1 MRDKVQALAG
11 GMMVSIIVLVIAGIY
26 IGIGA
31 GVVNQ
36 MSAQDSVIYAFFK
49 LMLDLGLMVMRNL
62 PPFFAIGLAFALSKS
77 EKGWAAFTGFTMF
90 MCFNVAIGSIAS
102 FNGWT
107 PETTSVDYLVN
118 TLGYDK
124 VDAQNFNS
132 LWGENLG
139 VFSYN
144 MGIFSGI
151 IVGCL
156 TAWLH
161 NRFYKFEM
169 PSMLSFFSGPRAVV
183 IFSYMAI
190 MPVGL
195 VAYHAWPPIAGG
207 LQSITTLITS
217 SGIFGSFLFGV
228 FDKGLL
234 PFGLHHLIAFPIEYT
249 RVGGV
254 MEIDG
259 VIYEGVRNIMNGQM
273 SSPDATG
280 YITHNFTSGRIPI
293 QIGGLTGAA
302 YAMYVTAKT
311 ENRKKVAAI
320 MVPAVFTAAV
330 IGITEPLEY
339 TFLFVQ
345 PFLFFAVHVPLNGLA
360 YVITEMMGV
369 SIHGNQL
376 LFMVPNLLQPEKVH
390 AWALLWIIPLYFV
403 IYFYTFRFFILKFDS
418 KTPGREDAEEG
429 EIALYSKDDFKK
441 KQKQNTAGLPVE
453 IIKALGGAD
462 NIENVSNCA
471 TRLRVSLYDETLTAD
486 DNFWK
491 KELNAIGVVRMPKG
505 IQVIYGANVITIASG
520 IKEALGMDS

>member
-11 GMMVSIIVLVIAGIY
+11 GMMVSIIVLVIAGIF

-36 MSAQDSVIYAFFK
+36 MSVQDSVLFAFFK

-62 PPFFAIGLAFALSKS
+62 PPFFAIGLAFALAKS
-77 EKGWAAFTGFTMF
+77 EKGWAGFTGFTMF
-90 MCFNVAIGSIAS
+90 MCFNVAIGSIAAYH
-102 FNGWT
+102 GWT
-107 PETTSVDYLVN
+107 QESVSVASLMNDH
-118 TLGYDK
+118 GYEK
-124 VDAQNFNS
+124 VAAQNFNS
-132 LWGENLG
+132 LWGESLG
-139 VFSYN
+139 IFSYN

-151 IVGCL
+151 LVGCL
-156 TAWLH
+156 TAWIH

-169 PSMLSFFSGPRAVV
+169 PTLLSFFNGPRAVV
-183 IFSYMAI
+183 IFAYLAV
-190 MPVGL
+190 MPISLFV
-195 VAYHAWPPIAGG
+195 YYAWPPIAGG

-249 RVGGV
+249 RVGGE
-254 MEIDG
+254 MKIDG
-259 VIYEGVRNIMNGQM
+259 VVYEGVRNIMNAQM
-273 SSPDATG
+273 SSPDAIG

-311 ENRKKVAAI
+311 ANRKKVAALMI
-320 MVPAVFTAAV
+320 PAVFTAAV

-345 PFLFFAVHVPLNGLA
+345 PFLYFAVHVPLNGLA
-360 YVITEMMGV
+360 YVITELMGV
-369 SIHGNQL
+369 SINGNQL
-376 LFMVPNLLQPEKVH
+376 LFMVPNLLQPEKVQ
-390 AWALLWIIPLYFV
+390 AWALLWIVPLYFV
-403 IYFYTFRFFILKFDS
+403 IYFYTFKFFILKFDS
-418 KTPGREDAEEG
+418 KTPGREDEDG
-429 EIALYSKDDFKK
+429 DITLYSKDDLKKK
-441 KQKQNTAGLPVE
+441 KQQTSKGLPAE

-471 TRLRVSLYDETLTAD
+471 TRLRVSLHDDNLTASD
-486 DNFWK
+486 QVWK
-491 KELNAIGVVRMPKG
+491 QQLNAIGVVRMNKG

-520 IKEALGMDS
+520 IKEVLGIDS

>member
-11 GMMVSIIVLVIAGIY
+11 GMMVSIIVLVIAGIF
-26 IGIGA
+26 IGVGA

-36 MSAQDSVIYAFFK
+36 MSATDSVIWAFFK

-62 PPFFAIGLAFALSKS
+62 PPFFAIGLAFALAKS

-90 MCFNVAIGSIAS
+90 MCFNVAIGSIAA
-102 FNGWT
+102 FHGWT
-107 PETTSVDYLVN
+107 QETTSVASLMNDA
-118 TLGYDK
+118 GYDK
-124 VDAQNFNS
+124 VAAQNFNS
-132 LWGENLG
+132 LWGESLG
-139 VFSYN
+139 IFAYN

-151 IVGCL
+151 LVGCI
-156 TAWLH
+156 TAWIH
-161 NRFYKFEM
+161 NRYYKFEM
-169 PSMLSFFSGPRAVV
+169 PALLSFFSGPRAVV
-183 IFSYMAI
+183 IFAYFAI
-190 MPVGL
+190 MPIALFV
-195 VAYHAWPPIAGG
+195 YYAWPPIAGA

-259 VIYEGVRNIMNGQM
+259 VVYEGVRNIMNGQM
-273 SSPDATG
+273 SSPETTS

-311 ENRKKVAAI
+311 ANRKKVAAI

-390 AWALLWIIPLYFV
+390 AWALLWIIPLYFA
-403 IYFYTFRFFILKFDS
+403 IYFYTFKFFILKFDS
-418 KTPGREDAEEG
+418 KTPGREDEDG
-429 EIALYSKDDFKK
+429 DIALYSKEDFKK
-441 KQKQNTAGLPVE
+441 KKEQTSKGLPVE
-453 IIKALGGAD
+453 IIEALGGAD
-462 NIENVSNCA
+462 NIENVTNCA
-471 TRLRVSLYDETLTAD
+471 TRLRVSLHDESLAASD
-486 DNFWK
+486 KVWK
-491 KELNAIGVVRMPKG
+491 QQLNAIGVVRMNKG

-520 IKEALGMDS
+520 IKEALGIDS

>member
-11 GMMVSIIVLVIAGIY
+11 GMMVSIIVLVIAGIF

-36 MSAQDSVIYAFFK
+36 MASHDSVIFAFFK

-62 PPFFAIGLAFALSKS
+62 PPFFAIGLAFALAKS

-90 MCFNVAIGSIAS
+90 MCFNVAVGSIAAYH
-102 FNGWT
+102 GWT
-107 PETTSVDYLVN
+107 QETTSVASLMEA
-118 TLGYDK
+118 GYDK
-124 VDAQNFNS
+124 VAAQNFNS
-132 LWGENLG
+132 LWGESLG
-139 VFSYN
+139 IFAYN

-151 IVGCL
+151 LVGCI
-156 TAWLH
+156 TAWIH
-161 NRFYKFEM
+161 NRYYKFEM
-169 PSMLSFFSGPRAVV
+169 PALLSFFSGPRAVV
-183 IFSYMAI
+183 IFAYFAI
-190 MPVGL
+190 MPIALFV
-195 VAYHAWPPIAGG
+195 YYAWPPIAGG

-259 VIYEGVRNIMNGQM
+259 VVYEGVRNIMNGQM

-311 ENRKKVAAI
+311 QNRKKVAAI

-339 TFLFVQ
+339 TFLFIQ

-360 YVITEMMGV
+360 YVITEMFGV

-390 AWALLWIIPLYFV
+390 AWALLWIVPLYFV
-403 IYFYTFRFFILKFDS
+403 IYFYTFKFFILKFDA
-418 KTPGREDAEEG
+418 KTPGREDDDAAD
-429 EIALYSKDDFKK
+429 IALYSKDDFKK
-441 KQKQNTAGLPVE
+441 KQKQDTAGLPVA
-453 IIKALGGAD
+453 IIEALGGAD
-462 NIENVSNCA
+462 NIDNISNCA
-471 TRLRVSLYDETLTAD
+471 TRLRVSLHDESLAASD
-486 DNFWK
+486 EVWK

-520 IKEALGMDS
+520 LKDALGIDS

>member
-1 MRDKVQALAG
+1 MKDKIQALAG
-11 GMMVSIIVLVIAGIY
+11 GMMVSIIVLVIAGIF

-36 MSAQDSVIYAFFK
+36 MSAQDSIIYAFFK

-90 MCFNVAIGSIAS
+90 MCFNVAIGSIAA

-107 PETTSVDYLVN
+107 PETTSVDYLVSN
-118 TLGYDK
+118 MGYDK
-124 VDAQNFNS
+124 VTAQNFNA

-151 IVGCL
+151 IVGCI
-156 TAWLH
+156 TAALH

-169 PSMLSFFSGPRAVV
+169 PGMLSFFSGPRAVV
-183 IFSYMAI
+183 IFSYIII
-190 MPVGL
+190 MPISIIG
-195 VAYHAWPPIAGG
+195 YYAWPPIAGG
-207 LQSITTLITS
+207 LQSITTLITT
-217 SGIFGSFLFGV
+217 SGLFGSFLYGV

-234 PFGLHHLIAFPIEYT
+234 PFGLHHLVAFPIEYT

-259 VIYEGVRNIMNGQM
+259 VLYEGVRNIMNGQM
-273 SSPDATG
+273 SSPDAIG

-302 YAMYVTAKT
+302 YAMYVTAKPQ
-311 ENRKKVAAI
+311 NKKKVAAI
-320 MVPAVFTAAV
+320 MIPAVFTAAV

-360 YVITEMMGV
+360 YIITEFFGV

-376 LFMVPNLLQPEKVH
+376 LFMVPNILQPEKVH

-403 IYFYTFRFFILKFDS
+403 VYFYTFKYLILKFDS
-418 KTPGREDAEEG
+418 KTPGRDDNDDAD
-429 EIALYSKDDFKK
+429 IALYSKNDFKK
-441 KQKQNTAGLPVE
+441 KKEQVAVGLPVE

-462 NIENVSNCA
+462 NIDNVSNCA
-471 TRLRVSLYDETLTAD
+471 TRLRISLYDETLAATD
-486 DNFWK
+486 DVWIK
-491 KELNAIGVVRMPKG
+491 KLNAIGVVRMPKG
-505 IQVIYGANVITIASG
+505 IQIIYGANVITIASS
-520 IKEALGMDS
+520 IKEALGVDS

>member
-11 GMMVSIIVLVIAGIY
+11 GMMVSIIVLVIAGIF

-36 MSAQDSVIYAFFK
+36 MSAQDSIFYAFFK

-62 PPFFAIGLAFALSKS
+62 PPFFAIGLAFALAKS
-77 EKGWAAFTGFTMF
+77 EKGWAGFTGFTMF
-90 MCFNVAIGSIAS
+90 MCFNVAIGSIAAYH
-102 FNGWT
+102 GWT
-107 PETTSVDYLVN
+107 QESVSVASLMNDQ
-118 TLGYDK
+118 GYEK
-124 VDAQNFNS
+124 VAAQNFNS
-132 LWGENLG
+132 LWGESLG
-139 VFSYN
+139 IFAYN

-151 IVGCL
+151 LIGCL
-156 TAWLH
+156 TAWIH

-169 PSMLSFFSGPRAVV
+169 PVLLSFFSGPRAVV
-183 IFSYMAI
+183 IFAYLAV
-190 MPVGL
+190 MPISLFV
-195 VAYHAWPPIAGG
+195 YYAWPPIAGG
-207 LQSITTLITS
+207 LQSVTTLITS

-259 VIYEGVRNIMNGQM
+259 VVYEGVRNIMNGQM
-273 SSPDATG
+273 SSPDTLA

-311 ENRKKVAAI
+311 ANRKKVAALMI
-320 MVPAVFTAAV
+320 PAVFTAAV

-339 TFLFVQ
+339 TFLFIQ
-345 PFLFFAVHVPLNGLA
+345 PFLYFAVHVPLNGLS
-360 YVITEMMGV
+360 YVITELMGV

-376 LFMVPNLLQPEKVH
+376 LFMVPNLLQPEKVQ
-390 AWALLWIIPLYFV
+390 AWALLWIVPLYFI
-403 IYFYTFRFFILKFDS
+403 IYFYTFKFFILKFDA
-418 KTPGREDAEEG
+418 KTPGREDDG
-429 EIALYSKDDFKK
+429 DITLYSKDDLNKK
-441 KQKQNTAGLPVE
+441 KQQTAKNLPIK
-453 IIKALGGAD
+453 IIAALGGAD

-471 TRLRVSLYDETLTAD
+471 TRLRISLHDDALTEND
-486 DNFWK
+486 LVWK
-491 KELNAIGVVRMPKG
+491 QDLNAIGVIRMNKG
-505 IQVIYGANVITIASG
+505 IQVIYGTNVITIASG
-520 IKEALGMDS
+520 IKEALGIDS

>member
-11 GMMVSIIVLVIAGIY
+11 GMMVSIIVLVIAGIF

-36 MSAQDSVIYAFFK
+36 MASQDSVIFAFFK

-62 PPFFAIGLAFALSKS
+62 PPFFAIGLAFALAKS

-90 MCFNVAIGSIAS
+90 MCFNVAVGSIAA
-102 FNGWT
+102 FHGWT
-107 PETTSVDYLVN
+107 SETTSIAALMDA
-118 TLGYDK
+118 GYDK
-124 VDAQNFNS
+124 VAAQNFNS
-132 LWGENLG
+132 LWGDSLG
-139 VFSYN
+139 VFAYN

-151 IVGCL
+151 FVGCI
-156 TAWLH
+156 TAWIH
-161 NRFYKFEM
+161 NRYYKFEM
-169 PSMLSFFSGPRAVV
+169 PALLSFFSGPRAVV
-183 IFSYMAI
+183 IFSYFAI
-190 MPVGL
+190 MPIALFV
-195 VAYHAWPPIAGG
+195 YYAWPPIAGG

-217 SGIFGSFLFGV
+217 SGIFGSFLYGV

-259 VIYEGVRNIMNGQM
+259 VVYEGVRNIMNGQM

-311 ENRKKVAAI
+311 ANRKKVAAI
-320 MVPAVFTAAV
+320 MIPAVFTAAV

-339 TFLFVQ
+339 TFLFIQ

-390 AWALLWIIPLYFV
+390 AWALLWIVPLYFV
-403 IYFYTFRFFILKFDS
+403 IYFYTFKFFILKFDA
-418 KTPGREDAEEG
+418 KTPGREDDDGAD
-429 EIALYSKDDFKK
+429 IALYSKADLKK
-441 KQKQNTAGLPVE
+441 KQKQNTAGLPVA
-453 IIKALGGAD
+453 IIEALGGAD
-462 NIENVSNCA
+462 NIDNISNCA
-471 TRLRVSLYDETLTAD
+471 TRLRVSLHDESLAAGD
-486 DNFWK
+486 EVWK

-520 IKEALGMDS
+520 IKDALGIDS